1 RRRRG
6 GGVVVVEAL
15 RQTYDGAQ
23 GPAVDRGVGR
33 ERREDAARRD
43 LDVVALAM
51 TQVVCHEVTGPRRAA
66 PGKSSVSPAGVP
78 RTCSRTCLRA
88 ALLRQA
94 AARCSGLRPA
104 AERWGDAAAR
114 TASSSRRGGR

>member
-66 PGKSSVSPAGVP
+66 PGKSSVSPAGSLGLV
-78 RTCSRTCLRA
+78 RGLVF
-88 ALLRQA
+88 
-94 AARCSGLRPA
+94 GLRSS
-104 AERWGDAAAR
+104 AR
-114 TASSSRRGGR
+114 RRRDVL